1 MGLHASTNILIKKRE
16 NRRRQRCPPS
26 GTPSHPPI
34 QGSVAPLVVLSSS
47 PPSLALLPVPS
58 DVPFTFFRTL
68 RLLPPCCLSRR
79 PSRPPVPFR
88 QPIGLGRGVV
98 PSVVW
103 AATFP
108 PPHVLGGTAQC
119 GFFLRSDLEAVL
131 KSIYETIF
139 SPEND
144 ETGAHSQQE
153 TLEVFLNAAT
163 FSKQIEGRTEKFM
176 SLADFRNWCNLVPS
190 VRKFLGSLLLP
201 PDSGR
206 PSFQVPQ
213 LEHPENFS
221 SEQLIL
227 RKEYAWHIGG
237 ALSQNEAEEWKLLYH
252 SALNGLSFNTFLGN
266 IA

>member
-1 MGLHASTNILIKKRE
+1 MQGSSPTRVSRSPPSRTAAPPLFRFVAATPTLSSLGNTVASSHTG
-16 NRRRQRCPPS
+16 QRCPPRR
-26 GTPSHPPI
+26 PF
-34 QGSVAPLVVLSSS
+34 VLSAFSRPVACPVRRPVYLLPYSS
-47 PPSLALLPVPS
+47 PSPA
-58 DVPFTFFRTL
+58 
-68 RLLPPCCLSRR
+68 CCLSRR

-88 QPIGLGRGVV
+88 QPVGLGRGVV

-108 PPHVLGGTAQC
+108 PPHVLGGTARR

-153 TLEVFLNAAT
+153 TLEV
-163 FSKQIEGRTEKFM
+163 TEKFM